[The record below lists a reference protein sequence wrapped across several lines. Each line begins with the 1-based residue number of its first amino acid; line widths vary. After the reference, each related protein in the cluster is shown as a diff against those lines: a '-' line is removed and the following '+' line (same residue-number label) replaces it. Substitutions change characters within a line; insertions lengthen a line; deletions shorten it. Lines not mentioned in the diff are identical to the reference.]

1 MLFTSEAVSEGHP
14 DKICDQIADAIL
26 DAYIERDPFA
36 KVACEVVCC
45 TGMVLI
51 FGEITSTVSDIN
63 HQQIARNVIKD
74 IGYID
79 AKMGFDYKTCSVIVN
94 LVNQSSEIASGVHV
108 NKDELRAG
116 DSGLMFGYATNE
128 TDELMPASLV
138 YARNINLLLHK
149 LRRYELDDFDWLR
162 PDSKTQV
169 TLEYDEKF
177 KPKMVHTVVVSVQ
190 HSPDVDLDHLRQRI
204 RDDVVKKVL
213 PEEMVDENTLFHINP
228 AGSFIM
234 GGPFCDS
241 GLTGR
246 KIIVD
251 TYGGWGA
258 HGGGSF
264 SGKDPSKVDRS
275 GAYAARWVAKSLV
288 KSKLCE
294 RCLVQISYA
303 IGIAKPISISVT
315 SYGTSKLTDLG
326 LTDIVKQNF
335 DLQPSSII
343 ENLKLYKPIYR
354 ETSKNGHFGHSQFPW
369 EQ

>member
-1 MLFTSEAVSEGHP
+1 M
-14 DKICDQIADAIL
+14 CDQIADAIL
-26 DAYIERDPFA
+26 DAHLSQDPTA

-51 FGEITSTVSDIN
+51 FGEISSKASGIDY
-63 HQQIARNVIKD
+63 QKIARDVIKD
-74 IGYID
+74 IGYDD
-79 AKMGFDYKTCSVIVN
+79 AKMGFDYKTCSIMVN
-94 LVNQSSEIASGVHV
+94 LVSQASEIASGVHV
-108 NKDELRAG
+108 DREELCAG
-116 DSGLMFGYATNE
+116 DQGLMFGYATNE
-128 TDELMPASLV
+128 SEELMPVSLI

-149 LRRYELDDFDWLR
+149 MRRHGVHCWIR

-169 TLEYDEKF
+169 TVEYDDETAPEEGTMKEASPSGAHR
-177 KPKMVHTVVVSVQ
+177 KPVKVHTVVVSVQ
-190 HSPDVDLDHLRQRI
+190 HSPDVTLDYVRQI
-204 RDDVVKKVL
+204 VRDEVVKKVI
-213 PEEMVDENTLFHINP
+213 PEDMLDDDTIYHINP
-228 AGSFIM
+228 AGSFVM

-251 TYGGWGA
+251 TYGGGGA

-288 KSKLCE
+288 KSKLCD

-303 IGIAKPISISVT
+303 IGVAKPVSISVM
-315 SYGTSKLTDLG
+315 SYGTGKINDEG
-326 LTDIVKQNF
+326 LAGIVKQNF
-335 DLQPSSII
+335 DLRPAKII
-343 ENLKLYKPIYR
+343 EQLKLDKPIYR
-354 ETSKNGHFGHSQFPW
+354 ETSKNGHFGHPQFTW

>member
-1 MLFTSEAVSEGHP
+1 MPVS
-14 DKICDQIADAIL
+14 
-26 DAYIERDPFA
+26 
-36 KVACEVVCC
+36 
-45 TGMVLI
+45 LI
-51 FGEITSTVSDIN
+51 
-63 HQQIARNVIKD
+63 
-74 IGYID
+74 
-79 AKMGFDYKTCSVIVN
+79 
-94 LVNQSSEIASGVHV
+94 
-108 NKDELRAG
+108 
-116 DSGLMFGYATNE
+116 
-128 TDELMPASLV
+128 

-149 LRRYELDDFDWLR
+149 MRRHGVHRWIR

-169 TLEYDEKF
+169 TVEYDDDMVPVK
-177 KPKMVHTVVVSVQ
+177 VHTVVVSVQ
-190 HSPDVDLDHLRQRI
+190 HSPDVNLEYVRQI
-204 RDDVVKKVL
+204 VRDEVVKQVI
-213 PEEMVDENTLFHINP
+213 PEDMLDDNTIYHINP
-228 AGSFIM
+228 ADSFVM

-303 IGIAKPISISVT
+303 IGVAKPVSISVM
-315 SYGTSKLTDLG
+315 SYGTGKVGDQG
-326 LTDIVKQNF
+326 LAEIVRQNF
-335 DLQPSSII
+335 DLRPAKII
-343 ENLKLYKPIYR
+343 ERLSLDKPIYR
-354 ETSKNGHFGHSQFPW
+354 ETSKNGHFGHPQFSW